1 MATNSTFSLTRMRSI
16 FLTPCIGY
24 GSLRSH
30 RSGYAMEYRNEF
42 KSKSVDMLGLYR
54 RFLVSMRASH
64 KDESRQLL
72 CLRSG
77 RRSGS
82 GLVVDKG
89 ISKFT
94 HL

>member
-1 MATNSTFSLTRMRSI
+1 
-16 FLTPCIGY
+16 
-24 GSLRSH
+24 
-30 RSGYAMEYRNEF
+30 MEYRNEF
-42 KSKSVDMLGLYR
+42 KTKSVDMLGLYR
-54 RFLVSMRASH
+54 RFLVTMRATY

-82 GLVVDKG
+82 GLEVDKG

>member
-1 MATNSTFSLTRMRSI
+1 
-16 FLTPCIGY
+16 
-24 GSLRSH
+24 
-30 RSGYAMEYRNEF
+30 MEYRNEF
-42 KSKSVDMLGLYR
+42 KTKSVDMLGLYR
-54 RFLVSMRASH
+54 RFLVTMRATY